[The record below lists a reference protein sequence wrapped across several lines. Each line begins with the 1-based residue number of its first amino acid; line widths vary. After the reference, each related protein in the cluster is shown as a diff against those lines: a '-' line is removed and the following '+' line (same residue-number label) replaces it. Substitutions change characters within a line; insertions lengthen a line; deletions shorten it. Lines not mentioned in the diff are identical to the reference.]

1 MDNNKIKLRNLDEEV
16 LKYFRVSQ
24 DKLDFDDLNQ
34 EVLDV
39 LNNTNAVHAYN
50 DAGLRSDIAELRET
64 KVDKTEGDSRYILRS
79 DGYTKTQIDA
89 YRANRNKVV
98 DTELAKKLS
107 ISDAEANYAKSAPG
121 SITETMLS
129 TELQNKV
136 NARYENKRPEG
147 DASGVSESDFNL
159 LKVSVNT
166 NTTNIN
172 KILGSYIS
180 KDTAISKSLL
190 DTSVQSILDN
200 ARLTTVKITMSDLDS
215 ELSAKIN
222 SAGSGG
228 GGSISDSISNF
239 ANIEKGDTLFA
250 TTKTDGSFAL
260 DARKVF
266 AREVLL
272 ISNTSDLA
280 KAKSYFLT
288 DGKYEYIGDIESV
301 NGDLYF
307 YSSDNTWEKES
318 GRTVYDLIAGR
329 FAYDYSTQNMY
340 FGSTPTSCVEFIR
353 LSDYLSNGDFEY
365 EFTEFDDRLVE
376 LEVDFNDLATDYSSH
391 KTGNTA
397 KFNEIDTAINSL
409 TGEITRVDGD
419 LGSYKT
425 SNDTALASTNSKL
438 STLESNFNNYKTSN
452 NSAVAAVKSTAD
464 TASSNVSELQS
475 KMGTVQNTLTTFSTD
490 IYNLRSELDALK
502 AEVEA
507 LKKA

>member
-39 LNNTNAVHAYN
+39 LNNTNAVHSYN
-50 DAGLRSDIAELRET
+50 DAGLRSDIAELREN
-64 KVDKTEGDSRYILRS
+64 KVDKIEGDSRYVMRS
-79 DGYTKTQIDA
+79 DGYTKTEIDA
-89 YRANRNKVV
+89 YRAGRNSAI

-107 ISDAEANYAKSAPG
+107 IAEAEVNYAKSAPG

-136 NARYENKRPEG
+136 NARYENKRPEDG
-147 DASGVSESDFNL
+147 SSGVSESDFNL
-159 LKVSVNT
+159 LKVAVNT
-166 NTTNIN
+166 NTTNID

-180 KDTAISKSLL
+180 KNTAISKSLL
-190 DTSVQSILDN
+190 DASVQNILDN
-200 ARLTTVKITMSDLDS
+200 ARLTTNKISMSDLDN
-215 ELSAKIN
+215 ELSQKIN
-222 SAGSGG
+222 AAGSGS
-228 GGSISDSISNF
+228 GGSLENSINNF

-250 TTKTDGSFAL
+250 TTRTDGSFAM

-272 ISNTSDLA
+272 ISNSSDLA

-301 NGDLYF
+301 SGDLYF
-307 YSSDNTWEKES
+307 YSSDNTWEKET
-318 GRTVYDLIAGR
+318 GRTVYDLVAGR

-340 FGSTPTSCVEFIR
+340 FGSTPASCVEFIR

-376 LEVDFNDLATDYSSH
+376 LEVDFNDLATDYTSH

-397 KFNEIDTAINSL
+397 KFNELDNAIKNLNNS
-409 TGEITRVDGD
+409 ITQVDGN
-419 LGSYKT
+419 LSSYKT
-425 SNDTALASTNSKL
+425 SNDAALNSTNSKL

-464 TASSNVSELQS
+464 TAASSAGELQS
-475 KMGTVQNTLTTFSTD
+475 KMSSVQNTLTTHSTD

>member
-16 LKYFRVSQ
+16 LKYFRISQ

-34 EVLDV
+34 EVLNV
-39 LNNTNAVHAYN
+39 LNKTNAVHSYN
-50 DAGLRSDIAELRET
+50 DAGLRSDIAELREN
-64 KVDKTEGDSRYILRS
+64 KVDKTEGDSRYVMRN
-79 DGYTKTQIDA
+79 DGYTKTEIDA
-89 YRANRNKVV
+89 YRKSRNSAI
-98 DTELAKKLS
+98 DSALTKKLS

-121 SITETMLS
+121 SITEMMLS

-147 DASGVSESDFNL
+147 GASGVSESDFNL
-159 LKVSVNT
+159 LKVAVNT
-166 NTTNIN
+166 NTTNID

-180 KDTAISKSLL
+180 KNTAISKSLL
-190 DTSVQSILDN
+190 DASVQNILDN
-200 ARLTTVKITMSDLDS
+200 ARLTTNKISMSDLDS
-215 ELSAKIN
+215 ELSQKIN
-222 SAGSGG
+222 SAGSGS
-228 GGSISDSISNF
+228 GGSLEDSINNF

-250 TTKTDGSFAL
+250 TTRTNGSFAM
-260 DARKVF
+260 DARKIF

-272 ISNTSDLA
+272 ISNSSDLA

-301 NGDLYF
+301 SGDLYF
-307 YSSDNTWEKES
+307 YSSDNTWEKET
-318 GRTVYDLIAGR
+318 GRTVYDLVAGR

-376 LEVDFNDLATDYSSH
+376 LEVDFNDLATDYTSH

-397 KFNEIDTAINSL
+397 KFNELDNVIKNL
-409 TGEITRVDGD
+409 NNNITQVDGN
-419 LGSYKT
+419 LSSYKT
-425 SNDTALASTNSKL
+425 SNDTALNSTNSKL

-464 TASSNVSELQS
+464 TAASSAGELQS
-475 KMGTVQNTLTTFSTD
+475 KMSSVQNTLTTHSTD